1 MHDRR
6 MARLRERVAFHRTEA
21 VRGGRQ
27 TWTLRR
33 QRAGVSKWGS
43 ELPPAFLRMVL
54 EQLEWDAADCGA
66 MRATCSM
73 WSDIHDTWCP
83 ELYPVRWTAV
93 MEGKMGRFPSVT
105 KVNMVCCEKE
115 DIGSNLVELRSMP
128 TLRSLEL
135 PAICAEREVDAVALY
150 GHARHA
156 EVL

>member
-1 MHDRR
+1 
-6 MARLRERVAFHRTEA
+6 
-21 VRGGRQ
+21 
-27 TWTLRR
+27 
-33 QRAGVSKWGS
+33 
-43 ELPPAFLRMVL
+43 MVL

-115 DIGSNLVELRSMP
+115 DICSNLVETGSMP

-135 PAICAEREVDAVALY
+135 PAICAERKVDAVALY